1 MVQWLARSARGWEVP
16 GSNLAATFFE
26 ADYGGQALVRVRHD
40 HQVLFVELV
49 VGVAD
54 DVQQDGQVK

>member
-1 MVQWLARSARGWEVP
+1 MGLTPGWKCWA
-16 GSNLAATFFE
+16 SNAATFFE